1 MSTSDRD
8 LSAEARR
15 AKVEAR
21 LVRRSPEGEGGSAK
35 VDRDRL
41 DAAIDQ
47 VASRLVAVPD
57 DGEMTLR
64 IVSVLPERT
73 SRLRWLIP
81 QFAAIGAL
89 AIGALVWATRTPPLP
104 APLASSSLGPMAR
117 LANVVVA
124 NGPETGAGVS
134 AIPLRRLQS
143 LEPWRNGSDH
153 ERSLAPIEA
162 ATAFVMPPIMP
173 PEIPA
178 TELLTI
184 APIDIGELPM
194 TAESFSQR
202 K

>member
-1 MSTSDRD
+1 MSTT
-8 LSAEARR
+8 
-15 AKVEAR
+15 
-21 LVRRSPEGEGGSAK
+21 P
-35 VDRDRL
+35 DRL
-41 DAAIDQ
+41 DAAIDH
-47 VASRLVAVPD
+47 VAARMVAVPD

-64 IVSVLPERT
+64 IVSALPERT

-89 AIGALVWATRTPPLP
+89 AIAALVWTTRTPQSSATTPLV
-104 APLASSSLGPMAR
+104 SSSLSLMAG
-117 LANVVVA
+117 LANVVAA
-124 NGPETGAGVS
+124 NGTEAENAAS
-134 AIPLRRLQS
+134 ARSLELRERLES

-162 ATAFVMPPIMP
+162 AAALVVPPIVQT
-173 PEIPA
+173 EIPA